1 MDTKYIFADA
11 LKTCMKKSPYEKIT
25 VKDITDTC
33 NLSRQTFYRHF
44 LDKQDLVNWYFDKIL
59 QESFQHMGEGKTIY
73 EALFK
78 KFTFILQEKLFFRA
92 AFQNDDQNNLRDHD
106 FELILSFYTDRIQSK
121 AGMPLSSILKF
132 QLEMYCQSSIYMTV
146 KWLLEDTPISPATL
160 ASQLCD
166 AMPPEVKKAFVSID
180 LL

>member
-1 MDTKYIFADA
+1 
-11 LKTCMKKSPYEKIT
+11 
-25 VKDITDTC
+25 
-33 NLSRQTFYRHF
+33 
-44 LDKQDLVNWYFDKIL
+44 
-59 QESFQHMGEGKTIY
+59 MGEGKTIY

-121 AGMPLSSILKF
+121 TGMPLSSILKF

-146 KWLLEDTPISPATL
+146 KWLLEDTPISPDAL